1 MKKMILSLSALLL
14 TTGFAFA
21 QNTSLTDFVNK
32 YKEQDGF
39 TYALLN
45 KELFEVTIKADV
57 RDKDWQKAHRVIK
70 EIGHLTILVAD
81 STDNALELYT
91 EAKSL
96 VVTSEYDELMSV
108 KDGRDRVRL
117 WAKSD
122 DSMLE
127 DVILLVSSE
136 REFVLINLQG
146 NVDLSNIN
154 ELMDL
159 FHSDEAKS
167 LAQNA
172 EQSSAAL
179 SISPNPGTGLFNL
192 VFDPQDGVPTQ
203 IIVSDAQGRRV
214 KDLSLSGQYS
224 QQLDLSALNNG
235 VYYLQ
240 LRTNQGKVAV
250 KQVQIMR

>member
-1 MKKMILSLSALLL
+1 MKKLILFLSAVLL
-14 TTGFAFA
+14 TTGFVAA
-21 QNTSLTDFVNK
+21 QNTSLTDFVHK

-45 KELFEVTIKADV
+45 KELFEVTMKTDV

-81 STDNALELYT
+81 STDKALELYT

-96 VVTSEYDELMSV
+96 VATSEYDELLSV
-108 KDGRDRVRL
+108 KDGRDRVRI
-117 WAKSD
+117 WAKTD
-122 DSMLE
+122 DSTLE

-136 REFVLINLQG
+136 QEFVLINFNG
-146 NVDLSNIN
+146 NVDLSNIS

-159 FHSDEAKS
+159 FHSDDAKS

-172 EQSSAAL
+172 EQASAAL
-179 SISPNPGTGLFNL
+179 GISPNPGNGLFNL
-192 VFDPQDGVPTQ
+192 VFDEKDGVPTQ
-203 IIVSDAQGRRV
+203 LIVSDAQGRRV
-214 KDLSLSGQYS
+214 KDLALNGQYS
-224 QQLDLSALNNG
+224 QQVDLSALKNG

-240 LRTNQGKVAV
+240 IRTNQGKVAV